1 MTGSY
6 QEALSRI
13 RETGGHT
20 IAVNPCKKC
29 ASQPACRLVQ
39 KKEGATISP
48 GSTTCQ
54 RIASAEE
61 ESGKR

>member
-1 MTGSY
+1 MTVSY

-20 IAVNPCKKC
+20 IKTNPCKEC
-29 ASQPACRLVQ
+29 ASQPACRLV
-39 KKEGATISP
+39 KKQEKVDIYP
-48 GSTTCQ
+48 GSETCQ